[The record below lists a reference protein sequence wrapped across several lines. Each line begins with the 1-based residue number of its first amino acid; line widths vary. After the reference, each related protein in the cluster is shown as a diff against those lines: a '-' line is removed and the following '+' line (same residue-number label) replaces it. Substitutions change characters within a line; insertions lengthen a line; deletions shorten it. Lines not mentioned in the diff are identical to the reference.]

1 LYGKIFTKIIHKPI
15 YESMD
20 ICNAHHVV
28 LLKKTPFEDHQT
40 EYNDLYAVD
49 FSPNNDITKWNVA
62 LHILLGKKVKGKI
75 QVFYVDKCDSSTFI
89 QTILD
94 DPEKLT
100 SVDSIKDFDLDI
112 YRKIQD
118 WDPSFQL
125 YQHNCQ
131 HFSRYIVYNALH
143 YP

>member
-1 LYGKIFTKIIHKPI
+1 MT
-15 YESMD
+15 

-28 LLKKTPFEDHQT
+28 LLKPTPFEDNQT

-49 FSPNNDITKWNVA
+49 FSPNEDITNLNVA
-62 LHILLGKKVKGKI
+62 LRIFLGKKIKGKI
-75 QVFYVDKCDSSTFI
+75 QVFYVNKYNSSTAV
-89 QTILD
+89 QPILN
-94 DPEKLT
+94 DPENLT
-100 SVDSIKDFDLDI
+100 SLESIKDFDLDV